1 MKKRGFRMP
10 ISDSRKWKVNRP
22 TDEVL
27 KIVIDK
33 LEQKKAKLKEATSRR
48 IEATIGSRLKTR
60 LIGGLLVSKD
70 TLPVKITLLMNEV
83 AGETE
88 IDATIQD
95 NLGPAVKTGMVG
107 RYKEH
112 IQSLF
117 DEIARAL
124 QS

>member
-1 MKKRGFRMP
+1 MP
-10 ISDSRKWKVNRP
+10 ISDSRKWKVNRS

-27 KIVIDK
+27 KLIVDK
-33 LEQKKAKLKEATSRR
+33 LAQKKAKLKEATPRR
-48 IEATIGSRLKTR
+48 IEATMGSGLKTR
-60 LIGGLLVSKD
+60 LIGGLFVSKE

-95 NLGPAVKTGMVG
+95 NLGFGIKTGMVG
-107 RYKEH
+107 RYKEY
-112 IQSLF
+112 IQSLL